1 MCESHIL
8 IFIYF
13 LKTERER
20 ERERE
25 RENVKLSE
33 FGDERIWEE
42 LREGKYD
49 QNILCETF
57 K

>member
-25 RENVKLSE
+25 RENVKLYE